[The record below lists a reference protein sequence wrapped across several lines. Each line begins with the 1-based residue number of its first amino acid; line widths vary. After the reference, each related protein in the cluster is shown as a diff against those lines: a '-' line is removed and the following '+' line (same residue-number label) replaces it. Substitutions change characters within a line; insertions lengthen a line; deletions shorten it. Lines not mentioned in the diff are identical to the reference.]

1 MQPQLKYRGIP
12 IATQHRCVSPL
23 GVIVAVDGTR
33 GAKIRGAVRIVASHR
48 VSNFVTT
55 IISGTRALR
64 FQCRSDFPIC
74 PICPIGTRATAERSQ
89 AP

>member
-33 GAKIRGAVRIVASHR
+33 GAKIRGAVASNGDGR
-48 VSNFVTT
+48 RD
-55 IISGTRALR
+55 G
-64 FQCRSDFPIC
+64 
-74 PICPIGTRATAERSQ
+74 Q
-89 AP
+89 APSALVQPYLSKLRTERKRLRPMGD